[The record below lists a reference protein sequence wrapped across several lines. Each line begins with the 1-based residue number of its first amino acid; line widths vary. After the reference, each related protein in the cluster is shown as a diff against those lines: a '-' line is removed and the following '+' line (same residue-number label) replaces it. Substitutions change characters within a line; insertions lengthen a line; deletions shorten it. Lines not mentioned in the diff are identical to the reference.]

1 MARHSMEF
9 RHLPGSNLQTC
20 RPGSSLISLVGPN
33 PDAPERHRMTKES
46 NMHSSEK
53 IEKRFKMPPKQDSR
67 LNKRHDVEMI
77 NTYRF

>member
-33 PDAPERHRMTKES
+33 PDARTPS
-46 NMHSSEK
+46 NDKRIKYAFIRKK
-53 IEKRFKMPPKQDSR
+53 IEKTFLKMPPKQDSR
-67 LNKRHDVEMI
+67 LNKK
-77 NTYRF
+77 T